1 RRLHNFVDAPYI
13 EGPDIFGTEDN
24 SQLFCLREGVVNFC
38 AHTDYFAA
46 AHPTI
51 RVFSDR
57 ISMQNPGRFI
67 LDADEFRSRI
77 LSMPRNPSIIKFF
90 RYPKLAENAGYG
102 IEKIFRWERLTGKP
116 VIFHSDLLVSTVEYP
131 ISRKLGENNGENN
144 GKLGEN
150 NGENNGK
157 LGENNGEN
165 NGKYG
170 ENIILEAIRKDVFI
184 SQPKL
189 AELTGFS
196 QRKVNRIIAA
206 LRDAGKIR
214 RIGKTKGGH
223 WEIID

>member
-1 RRLHNFVDAPYI
+1 M
-13 EGPDIFGTEDN
+13 
-24 SQLFCLREGVVNFC
+24 NFC

-102 IEKIFRWERLTGKP
+102 IEKILHWERLTGKP

-131 ISRKLGENNGENN
+131 ISRQLGENNGENN
-144 GKLGEN
+144 GKL
-150 NGENNGK
+150 
-157 LGENNGEN
+157 
-165 NGKYG
+165 G

-206 LRDAGKIR
+206 LREAGKIR

>member
-1 RRLHNFVDAPYI
+1 MV
-13 EGPDIFGTEDN
+13 
-24 SQLFCLREGVVNFC
+24 
-38 AHTDYFAA
+38 
-46 AHPTI
+46 
-51 RVFSDR
+51 
-57 ISMQNPGRFI
+57 
-67 LDADEFRSRI
+67 
-77 LSMPRNPSIIKFF
+77 
-90 RYPKLAENAGYG
+90 
-102 IEKIFRWERLTGKP
+102 
-116 VIFHSDLLVSTVEYP
+116 FHSDLLVSTVEYSL
-131 ISRKLGENNGENN
+131 SRQLGKNGENNGENN

-157 LGENNGEN
+157 L
-165 NGKYG
+165 G

-223 WEIID
+223 WEIFD

>member
-1 RRLHNFVDAPYI
+1 
-13 EGPDIFGTEDN
+13 
-24 SQLFCLREGVVNFC
+24 
-38 AHTDYFAA
+38 
-46 AHPTI
+46 
-51 RVFSDR
+51 
-57 ISMQNPGRFI
+57 MQNPGRFI

-102 IEKIFRWERLTGKP
+102 IEKILHWERLTGKP

-131 ISRKLGENNGENN
+131 ISRQL
-144 GKLGEN
+144 
-150 NGENNGK
+150 
-157 LGENNGEN
+157 
-165 NGKYG
+165 G
-170 ENIILEAIRKDVFI
+170 ENIILEAIRKNVFI

-223 WEIID
+223 WEIIDSLNHH